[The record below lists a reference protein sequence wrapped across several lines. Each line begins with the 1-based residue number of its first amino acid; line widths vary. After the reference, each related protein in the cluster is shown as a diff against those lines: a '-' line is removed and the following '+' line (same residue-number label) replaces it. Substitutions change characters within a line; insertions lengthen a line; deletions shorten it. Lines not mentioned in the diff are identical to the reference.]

1 MNKIKI
7 LKSIHLYLSII
18 IFSILLLYS
27 LYNKQLNITEISL
40 SRLGINKD
48 GWIWNSGLIVIAFL
62 LYFKIKYS
70 VEKFIHS
77 KTLQYINK
85 FLILNLILTAAVN
98 MNYALHNFVAFSY
111 FIATSILIFLF
122 GIKIHKANFR
132 IGQLSLFMGIISTIL
147 PYISMKFINTLAIP
161 ETIHIVSLFVWLI
174 ILEHDKEVI
183 NLIKKVG
190 L

>member
-1 MNKIKI
+1 
-7 LKSIHLYLSII
+7 
-18 IFSILLLYS
+18 
-27 LYNKQLNITEISL
+27 
-40 SRLGINKD
+40 
-48 GWIWNSGLIVIAFL
+48 
-62 LYFKIKYS
+62 
-70 VEKFIHS
+70 
-77 KTLQYINK
+77 
-85 FLILNLILTAAVN
+85 